1 MEEWIQDPS
10 LQEFQLKQITLEII
24 SLFKDL
30 LEKGDTQYL
39 LQGMNLNKE
48 WTKLVEDNMPQI
60 LETSIIESKW
70 TEEKEITTSNVMIN
84 NATSSSSSNYNSN
97 QQITELEAVAII
109 MLATNSNSPA
119 NTIKLSMKTTVAW
132 CSNNN
137 SKPWTL
143 KSWVIIQKMVLLT
156 ICLMLEKKD
165 LEIQASLA
173 ILRQLLEPTKVSKGE
188 MTRLAQ
194 ITTLKSWD
202 ISWKRLN
209 LGLSQVKILQLRN
222 FLSSQ
227 ELAPMRALAQIKKED
242 L

>member
-1 MEEWIQDPS
+1 M
-10 LQEFQLKQITLEII
+10 KQITLEII

-97 QQITELEAVAII
+97 SNQQITELEAVAII
-109 MLATNSNSPA
+109 MLVTNSNSPA

-137 SKPWTL
+137 SKPQFFQDKT
-143 KSWVIIQKMVLLT
+143 
-156 ICLMLEKKD
+156 
-165 LEIQASLA
+165 
-173 ILRQLLEPTKVSKGE
+173 LLE
-188 MTRLAQ
+188 
-194 ITTLKSWD
+194 
-202 ISWKRLN
+202 
-209 LGLSQVKILQLRN
+209 
-222 FLSSQ
+222 
-227 ELAPMRALAQIKKED
+227 
-242 L
+242 